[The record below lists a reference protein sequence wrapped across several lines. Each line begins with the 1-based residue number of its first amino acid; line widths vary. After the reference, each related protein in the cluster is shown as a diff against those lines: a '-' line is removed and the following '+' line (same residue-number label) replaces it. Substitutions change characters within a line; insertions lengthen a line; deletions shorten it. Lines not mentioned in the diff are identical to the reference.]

1 MEKGILS
8 MSISGTALNL
18 GTLDIGAVSSASTV
32 ATITT
37 DSFTGYTLSIGSV
50 SGTVLTAVSDGA
62 VTAGSEEYGMAV
74 SGADAAFADD
84 RGVSA
89 GLALASANS
98 AVTSRE
104 ATLTFKAAIEELKA
118 KKPAKTVVAVPVA
131 PDDAAAEIEAEVDEL
146 VCLLR
151 EKYYLGAVGAYYE
164 YFEQTED
171 DEVIDILSEFN
182 DG

>member
-104 ATLTFKAAIEELKA
+104 ATLTFKAAISNDSIA
-118 KKPAKTVVAVPVA
+118 GSRSQSMV
-131 PDDAAAEIEAEVDEL
+131 
-146 VCLLR
+146 
-151 EKYYLGAVGAYYE
+151 
-164 YFEQTED
+164 
-171 DEVIDILSEFN
+171 LSASANF
-182 DG
+182 